1 MPRYIIDEA
10 KLEANLQVLALV
22 RERAGVKI
30 LLAQKAFSCFKLYP
44 LVAKYLD
51 GATASGLFEAR
62 LAHEEMPGKENHVF
76 APAFRAEDMP
86 ELLRVVN
93 HIVFNSP
100 RQVEKFSAMARAA
113 GVSVGLRVNPEVSVA
128 TTPAYDPCRL
138 GSRLGVTREG
148 LDAAWGGS
156 QFTATDDSDAIN
168 CVPPV
173 TDAQERVPPID
184 GLHFHCL
191 CEQGVEELRK
201 VLAGFEAKFGDLLP
215 QMKWVNFGGGHHITR
230 ADYDVD
236 GLVELL
242 LDFRRRYPHL
252 TVYLEPGEAVALD
265 AGTLEATVLEIQPPG
280 ADGISNAILDVSAAC
295 HMPDVLEMPYTP
307 RCGVEKLRGCD
318 VERLRGCDVEKLR
331 GCDVERLRGCDVEK
345 LRGCDVEKLRGYDV
359 EKLRG
364 CDVEKEKNSTLQ
376 RLNASTPQ
384 HPNASTSQ
392 RLNTST
398 LQRLNTSTSQR
409 LNASTPQ
416 HHYYRFGGPTCL
428 AGDVIGTYSFPRPL
442 AEGDTVVFEDMAIY
456 SMVKNNTFN
465 GMPLPDIAV
474 RRKSGE
480 IEVLRS
486 FGYADFKMR
495 LG

>member
-10 KLEANLQVLALV
+10 KLEANLKILASV

-30 LLAQKAFSCFKLYP
+30 LLAQKAFSCFELYP

-100 RQVEKFSAMARAA
+100 RQVEKFGAQARAA

-128 TTPAYDPCRL
+128 TTPAYDPCRP
-138 GSRLGVTREG
+138 GSRLGTTRG
-148 LDAAWGGS
+148 AWESYCS
-156 QFTATDDSDAIN
+156 QISIATNVHKSQMSIPSL
-168 CVPPV
+168 V
-173 TDAQERVPPID
+173 D

-201 VLAGFEAKFGDLLP
+201 VLAGFEEKFGDLLP

-242 LDFRRRYPHL
+242 LDFKRRHPHL
-252 TVYLEPGEAVALD
+252 TVYLEPGEAVALN

-307 RCGVEKLRGCD
+307 RVQMENVKCKMEND
-318 VERLRGCDVEKLR
+318 VSG
-331 GCDVERLRGCDVEK
+331 GS
-345 LRGCDVEKLRGYDV
+345 Y
-359 EKLRG
+359 
-364 CDVEKEKNSTLQ
+364 
-376 RLNASTPQ
+376 A
-384 HPNASTSQ
+384 
-392 RLNTST
+392 
-398 LQRLNTSTSQR
+398 
-409 LNASTPQ
+409 
-416 HHYYRFGGPTCL
+416 YRFGGPTCL
-428 AGDVIGTYSFPRPL
+428 AGDEIGTYTFPHPL
-442 AEGDTVVFEDMAIY
+442 AEGDRVVFEDMAIY

-465 GMPLPDIAV
+465 GMPLPSIAV
-474 RRKSGE
+474 RRVDGTVETLKA
-480 IEVLRS
+480 
-486 FGYADFKMR
+486 FGYADFKCR

>member
-1 MPRYIIDEA
+1 MPKYIIDEA
-10 KLEANLQVLALV
+10 KLEANLQVLASV

-30 LLAQKAFSCFKLYP
+30 LLAQKAFSCFELYP

-76 APAFRAEDMP
+76 APAFRLEDMP
-86 ELLRVVN
+86 ELLRAVN

-100 RQVEKFSAMARAA
+100 RQVEKFGAMARAA

-128 TTPAYDPCRL
+128 TTLAYDPCRP
-138 GSRLGVTREG
+138 GSRLGTTRAAW
-148 LDAAWGGS
+148 DAA
-156 QFTATDDSDAIN
+156 ATRADF
-168 CVPPV
+168 PL
-173 TDAQERVPPID
+173 D

-201 VLAGFEAKFGDLLP
+201 VLAGFEEKFGDLLP

-236 GLVELL
+236 GLVALL
-242 LDFRRRYPHL
+242 LDFKRRHPHL

-307 RCGVEKLRGCD
+307 RVQMENVKCKMEND
-318 VERLRGCDVEKLR
+318 
-331 GCDVERLRGCDVEK
+331 
-345 LRGCDVEKLRGYDV
+345 
-359 EKLRG
+359 
-364 CDVEKEKNSTLQ
+364 
-376 RLNASTPQ
+376 ASG
-384 HPNASTSQ
+384 ASYT
-392 RLNTST
+392 
-398 LQRLNTSTSQR
+398 
-409 LNASTPQ
+409 
-416 HHYYRFGGPTCL
+416 YRFGGPTCL
-428 AGDVIGTYSFPRPL
+428 AGDEIGTYTFPHPL
-442 AEGDTVVFEDMAIY
+442 AEGDRVVFEDMAIY

-465 GMPLPDIAV
+465 GMPLPSIAV
-474 RRKSGE
+474 RRIDGTVETLKA
-480 IEVLRS
+480 
-486 FGYADFKMR
+486 FGYADFKCR

>member
-1 MPRYIIDEA
+1 MPRYVIDEA
-10 KLEANLQVLALV
+10 ALTRNLEVLASV

-30 LLAQKAFSCFKLYP
+30 LLAQKAFSCFELYP

-100 RQVEKFSAMARAA
+100 RQVAKFGAMARAA

-128 TTPAYDPCRL
+128 TTPAYDPCRP
-138 GSRLGVTREG
+138 GSRLGTTRAA
-148 LDAAWGGS
+148 LDVWLG
-156 QFTATDDSDAIN
+156 N
-168 CVPPV
+168 CQLPTTNYQLP
-173 TDAQERVPPID
+173 TLD

-215 QMKWVNFGGGHHITR
+215 RMKWVNFGGGHHITR

-252 TVYLEPGEAVALD
+252 TVYLEPGEAVALN
-265 AGTLEATVLEIQPPG
+265 AGTLEAIVLEIQPPG

-307 RCGVEKLRGCD
+307 RVTGAQPSNHQTIKPSNFL
-318 VERLRGCDVEKLR
+318 
-331 GCDVERLRGCDVEK
+331 
-345 LRGCDVEKLRGYDV
+345 
-359 EKLRG
+359 
-364 CDVEKEKNSTLQ
+364 
-376 RLNASTPQ
+376 
-384 HPNASTSQ
+384 
-392 RLNTST
+392 
-398 LQRLNTSTSQR
+398 
-409 LNASTPQ
+409 
-416 HHYYRFGGPTCL
+416 YRFGGPTCL
-428 AGDVIGTYSFPRPL
+428 AGDVIGTYSFPHPL
-442 AEGDTVVFEDMAIY
+442 AEGDQVVFEDMAIY

-465 GMPLPDIAV
+465 GMPLPSIAV
-474 RRKSGE
+474 RRIDGTVETLKA
-480 IEVLRS
+480 
-486 FGYADFKMR
+486 FGYADVKCR

>member
-10 KLEANLQVLALV
+10 KLEANLQVLASV

-30 LLAQKAFSCFKLYP
+30 LLAQKAFSCFELYP

-86 ELLRVVN
+86 ELLAIVN

-100 RQVEKFSAMARAA
+100 RQVEKFGAMARAA

-128 TTPAYDPCRL
+128 TTPAYDPCRV

-173 TDAQERVPPID
+173 TQRLNCLD

-201 VLAGFEAKFGDLLP
+201 VLAGFEGKFGDLLP

-242 LDFRRRYPHL
+242 LDFRHRYPHL
-252 TVYLEPGEAVALD
+252 TIYLEPGEAIAFD

-280 ADGISNAILDVSAAC
+280 ADGVSNAILDVSAAC

-307 RCGVEKLRGCD
+307 RVVVNGERGK
-318 VERLRGCDVEKLR
+318 VKGEWGMVKGERGKVKGEGFAC
-331 GCDVERLRGCDVEK
+331 
-345 LRGCDVEKLRGYDV
+345 
-359 EKLRG
+359 
-364 CDVEKEKNSTLQ
+364 
-376 RLNASTPQ
+376 
-384 HPNASTSQ
+384 
-392 RLNTST
+392 
-398 LQRLNTSTSQR
+398 
-409 LNASTPQ
+409 
-416 HHYYRFGGPTCL
+416 RFGGPTCL
-428 AGDVIGTYSFPRPL
+428 AGDVIGTYGFDRPL
-442 AEGDTVVFEDMAIY
+442 KEGDTVVFEDMAIY

-465 GMPLPDIAV
+465 GVNLPDIV
-474 RRKSGE
+474 IRRKSGE
-480 IEVLRS
+480 IEVLRR

>member
-1 MPRYIIDEA
+1 MPCYIIDEA
-10 KLEANLQVLALV
+10 ALTRNLEILKGVSN
-22 RERAGVKI
+22 RAGVKI
-30 LLAQKAFSCFKLYP
+30 LLAQKAFACYKLYP

-100 RQVEKFSAMARAA
+100 LQVEKFGAMARAA
-113 GVSVGLRVNPEVSVA
+113 GVSVGLQVNPEVSVA
-128 TTPAYDPCRL
+128 TTPAYDPCRP
-138 GSRLGVTREG
+138 GSRLGVTRG
-148 LDAAWGGS
+148 AWNRDCSQISIDTNVHKSQMSIAAL
-156 QFTATDDSDAIN
+156 
-168 CVPPV
+168 
-173 TDAQERVPPID
+173 ID

-191 CEQGVEELRK
+191 SEQGVEELRK

-242 LDFRRRYPHL
+242 LDFRRRYSHL
-252 TVYLEPGEAVALD
+252 TVYLEPGEAVALN

-307 RCGVEKLRGCD
+307 RVSGATPLSGPAALSGASPLSVASRLSSEGTLRPEGPHSAAGALSP
-318 VERLRGCDVEKLR
+318 EGALKHL
-331 GCDVERLRGCDVEK
+331 
-345 LRGCDVEKLRGYDV
+345 
-359 EKLRG
+359 
-364 CDVEKEKNSTLQ
+364 
-376 RLNASTPQ
+376 
-384 HPNASTSQ
+384 
-392 RLNTST
+392 
-398 LQRLNTSTSQR
+398 
-409 LNASTPQ
+409 
-416 HHYYRFGGPTCL
+416 YRFGGPTCL

-465 GMPLPDIAV
+465 GMPLPLIAV
-474 RRKSGE
+474 RRMDGTVETLKA
-480 IEVLRS
+480 
-486 FGYADFKMR
+486 FGYADFKCR

>member
-1 MPRYIIDEA
+1 MPRYIIDEV
-10 KLEANLQVLALV
+10 KLEANLQVLASV

-30 LLAQKAFSCFKLYP
+30 LLAQKAFSCFELYP

-100 RQVEKFSAMARAA
+100 RQVEKFGAQARAA

-128 TTPAYDPCRL
+128 TTPAYDPCRP
-138 GSRLGVTREG
+138 GSRLGTTRG
-148 LDAAWGGS
+148 AWESYCS
-156 QFTATDDSDAIN
+156 QISIATNVHKSQMSIPSL
-168 CVPPV
+168 V
-173 TDAQERVPPID
+173 D

-201 VLAGFEAKFGDLLP
+201 VLAGFEEKFGDLLP

-242 LDFRRRYPHL
+242 LDFKRRHPHL
-252 TVYLEPGEAVALD
+252 MVYLEPGEAVALN

-307 RCGVEKLRGCD
+307 RVQMENVKCKMEND
-318 VERLRGCDVEKLR
+318 VSG
-331 GCDVERLRGCDVEK
+331 GS
-345 LRGCDVEKLRGYDV
+345 Y
-359 EKLRG
+359 
-364 CDVEKEKNSTLQ
+364 
-376 RLNASTPQ
+376 A
-384 HPNASTSQ
+384 
-392 RLNTST
+392 
-398 LQRLNTSTSQR
+398 
-409 LNASTPQ
+409 
-416 HHYYRFGGPTCL
+416 YRFGGPTCL
-428 AGDVIGTYSFPRPL
+428 AGDEIGTYTFPHPL
-442 AEGDTVVFEDMAIY
+442 VEGDRVVFEDMAIY

-465 GMPLPDIAV
+465 GMPLPSIAV
-474 RRKSGE
+474 RRIDGTVETLKA
-480 IEVLRS
+480 
-486 FGYADFKMR
+486 FGYADFKGR